1 MDTTIKMIE
10 KDKIELIN
18 EYKMEFIDTGI
29 NPERAWIPLDYDYF
43 SEILEDLT
51 EFQTVLY
58 LKILFFIAKKG
69 YLEIYSLLLDESN
82 NNKKI
87 LACDKLTAKK
97 LGVSVSKWKKFKE
110 NLKIQSLFCPVE
122 ITRKNTKQLVWL
134 HPFGNFA
141 NNKNYED
148 NAFKQEQVELKFE
161 EDSDRFCILQ
171 DKATL
176 QCKEITKSN
185 WFKLY
190 LQYSNKFKTMH
201 IPQSNF
207 YLRVL
212 LEICDKGSFKLEE
225 FNIKTQKINEK
236 LEKENAKLLGLKLS
250 AWKKLK
256 NDPVIQELFYSE
268 KVQVI
273 GSDVV
278 QTLWYHPSGNRYNEQ
293 MYEHRKN
300 ISNVLNMKKYADE
313 NNLVEPKPLEGEVLE
328 NNNEISLQQQGMQ
341 ALEEQQNQILKNYQQ
356 SYNKLTKFNS
366 NKEYEPNHWVK
377 EARKDKEYKLLNAK
391 EFYEKYFHNVK
402 NIDNECFWLDH
413 LNKVKKQLDKNKEY
427 ISDELLLRLACKFDN
442 VSYTKSP
449 GLLNFQLSYE
459 FNENNKKFRPTL
471 ESAKRYLELPQEG
484 SEKFAKCLEIFQANN
499 SKPIEND
506 KIKYLQSKVYE
517 ITDIANLTKQEQQLV
532 VDNMEIFIKN
542 LIPAY
547 DKNKIDKN
555 VFKAIS
561 SYILSLKDAD
571 IKDYGRNV
579 IFCQIDIM
587 ARVNKF
593 INTKYKDSVLLEYKI
608 RQNSEAKKEKEAE
621 KEAKKVEEI
630 PKTNLENLPKKVEK
644 DTALYN
650 FNLERVLLFL
660 EKNLL
665 QRECFNLTKNNKP
678 EEIDINKLRHSYKIS
693 PLLQKLICLGYTE
706 KDFSETFEENKM
718 NILNNSN
725 RPVYYLLGIMKN
737 QATGISNKKIIP
749 SFN

>member
-356 SYNKLTKFNS
+356 SYNKLTKSNF

-377 EARKDKEYKLLNAK
+377 KARKDKEYKLLNAK

-402 NIDNECFWLDH
+402 NIDNESFWLDH

-427 ISDELLLRLACKFDN
+427 ISDELFLRYACKFN
-442 VSYTKSP
+442 KNRGIKSP
-449 GLLNFQLSYE
+449 ILLDFQLDYE
-459 FNENNKKFRPTL
+459 VDKKSQKMRPTL
-471 ESAKRYLELPQEG
+471 QSAKRYLELPKEGDGRYEICLDFFNKNSLKSIPESDFAQLQE
-484 SEKFAKCLEIFQANN
+484 
-499 SKPIEND
+499 
-506 KIKYLQSKVYE
+506 KVYA
-517 ITDIANLTKQEQQLV
+517 ITDINNLTEQEQSLIKE
-532 VDNMEIFIKN
+532 NIEIFIKN
-542 LIPAY
+542 LIPFY
-547 DKNKIDKN
+547 DGHQVNTN
-555 VFKAIS
+555 GFKAIS
-561 SYILSLKDAD
+561 SYILSLKQVN
-571 IKDYGRNV
+571 IKDYAKNV
-579 IFCQIDIM
+579 ILCLVSIIGK
-587 ARVNKF
+587 VNKF
-593 INTKYKDSVLLEYKI
+593 INVEYTDSILLEYKF
-608 RQNSEAKKEKEAE
+608 RELEESKQKDEEEQEYK
-621 KEAKKVEEI
+621 EI
-630 PKTNLENLPKKVEK
+630 PKTKLESLPIKVEK
-644 DTALYN
+644 DTDRYV
-650 FNLERVLLFL
+650 FNLEKVLLFL

>member
-1 MDTTIKMIE
+1 MAKKTLEKASKKMDTTIKMIE

-18 EYKMEFIDTGI
+18 EYKMEFIDIGI

-427 ISDELLLRLACKFDN
+427 ISDELLLRLACKFDK

-449 GLLNFQLSYE
+449 RLLNFQLSYE

-593 INTKYKDSVLLEYKI
+593 INTKYKDSVLLEYEI

-621 KEAKKVEEI
+621 KVEEI
-630 PKTNLENLPKKVEK
+630 PKTKLESLPIKVEK
-644 DTALYN
+644 DTDRYV
-650 FNLERVLLFL
+650 FNLEKVLLFL
-660 EKNLL
+660 EK
-665 QRECFNLTKNNKP
+665 
-678 EEIDINKLRHSYKIS
+678 IYYKENV
-693 PLLQKLICLGYTE
+693 LI
-706 KDFSETFEENKM
+706 
-718 NILNNSN
+718 
-725 RPVYYLLGIMKN
+725 
-737 QATGISNKKIIP
+737 
-749 SFN
+749 

>member
-449 GLLNFQLSYE
+449 RLLNFQLSYE

-660 EKNLL
+660 EKK
-665 QRECFNLTKNNKP
+665 FITK
-678 EEIDINKLRHSYKIS
+678 RM
-693 PLLQKLICLGYTE
+693 
-706 KDFSETFEENKM
+706 F
-718 NILNNSN
+718 
-725 RPVYYLLGIMKN
+725 
-737 QATGISNKKIIP
+737 
-749 SFN
+749 